1 MKLSELTKDIKEAVG
16 DPGTT
21 GVITEETEY
30 SFFAKVNVAELLVKF
45 DQDPEVT
52 KEYFIE
58 AQLTAD
64 PASGKLRLRH
74 YPNKDTASVTTLE
87 KKNKVDLNRSIEE
100 LVTLPESFLKPL
112 ISLSNSVTSRFRFF
126 VPVKRADNEPI
137 RRQDGTI
144 MQWQVD
150 FFVNTF
156 DPEIQLTHEAFS
168 EWVKIEVEVD
178 VDALSADTVASHIPF
193 DTEALIDA
201 RSKDDSERAIIDTL
215 YSKVYNLA
223 GKGLAGPTGT
233 YKPAEPEK
241 QPETTED
248 DDTDFSKHIEQ
259 QPDEGTQPPEG
270 AGDGTQQD
278 PPKNQEGQQQSDN
291 DENKPDDNLDFQG

>member
-1 MKLSELTKDIKEAVG
+1 MKLSQLTKDIKEAVG
-16 DPGTT
+16 DPGST

-30 SFFAKVNVAELLVKF
+30 SFFAKVNVAELLVKL

-74 YPNKDTASVTTLE
+74 YPNKDTAPITTLE

-150 FFVNTF
+150 FFINTF

-178 VDALSADTVASHIPF
+178 VDALSADTVAKHIPF

-201 RSKDDSERAIIDTL
+201 RSKDDSERAVIDTL

-223 GKGLAGPTGT
+223 GKGLAAPTPT

-241 QPETTED
+241 EPETTED
-248 DDTDFSKHIEQ
+248 DETDFSKHVEQ
-259 QPDEGTQPPEG
+259 QPDDGQQPPETN
-270 AGDGTQQD
+270 DGGGTE
-278 PPKNQEGQQQSDN
+278 PPENDEGQQAGG

>member
-1 MKLSELTKDIKEAVG
+1 MKLSQLTKDIKEAVG
-16 DPGTT
+16 DPGST

-74 YPNKDTASVTTLE
+74 YPNKDTAPVTTLE

-112 ISLSNSVTSRFRFF
+112 ISLSNSVTSRYRFF

-150 FFVNTF
+150 FFINTF
-156 DPEIQLTHEAFS
+156 DPEITLTHEAFS

-178 VDALSADTVASHIPF
+178 VDALSADTVAKHIPF

-201 RSKDDSERAIIDTL
+201 RSKDDSERAVIDTL

-223 GKGLAGPTGT
+223 GKGVAGPTHT
-233 YKPAEPEK
+233 YKPAEPERE
-241 QPETTED
+241 PGTTED

-259 QPDEGTQPPEG
+259 PASTDGGGQEPPENG
-270 AGDGTQQD
+270 
-278 PPKNQEGQQQSDN
+278 EGQQTDG

>member
-1 MKLSELTKDIKEAVG
+1 MKLSDLTKDIKEAVG
-16 DPGTT
+16 DPAST

-74 YPNKDTASVTTLE
+74 YPNKDTGSVTTLE

-100 LVTLPESFLKPL
+100 MVTLPESFLKPL
-112 ISLSNSVTSRFRFF
+112 ITLSKSVTSRVRFF
-126 VPVKRADNEPI
+126 VPVKRASNEPI

-150 FFVNTF
+150 FFINTF
-156 DPEIQLTHEAFS
+156 DPEIQLTHDAFS

-193 DTEALIDA
+193 ETEALIDA
-201 RSKDDSERAIIDTL
+201 RSKDDSERNIIDTL

-223 GKGLAGPTGT
+223 GKGLAGPTPE

-241 QPETTED
+241 HESEQNDDDDDHDFSQHMQKRPNEDGGEPPAATEPPDNQPPAGEPEQNED
-248 DDTDFSKHIEQ
+248 D
-259 QPDEGTQPPEG
+259 
-270 AGDGTQQD
+270 
-278 PPKNQEGQQQSDN
+278 
-291 DENKPDDNLDFQG
+291 LDFKG

>member
-1 MKLSELTKDIKEAVG
+1 MKLTELTKDINEAVG

-30 SFFAKVNVAELLVKF
+30 SFFAKVNVAELLVEF

-58 AQLTAD
+58 AVLTAD

-100 LVTLPESFLKPL
+100 LVTIPESFLKPL
-112 ISLSNSVTSRFRFF
+112 ISLSNSVTSRVRFF
-126 VPVKRADNEPI
+126 VPVKRGDNEPV

-150 FFVNTF
+150 FFINTF

-178 VDALSADTVASHIPF
+178 VDTLRADTVAAHIPF
-193 DTEALIDA
+193 NTETLIDA
-201 RSKDDSERAIIDTL
+201 RSKDDSERNIIDTL

-223 GKGLAGPTGT
+223 GKGLAGPTPE

-241 QPETTED
+241 APEPEQTQDDDDFHSHMEKQPSEDEVPKTQETPEVTPETEPD
-248 DDTDFSKHIEQ
+248 DDEFKV
-259 QPDEGTQPPEG
+259 
-270 AGDGTQQD
+270 
-278 PPKNQEGQQQSDN
+278 
-291 DENKPDDNLDFQG
+291 

>member
-16 DPGTT
+16 DPGST

-74 YPNKDTASVTTLE
+74 YPNKDTAPVTTLE

-112 ISLSNSVTSRFRFF
+112 ISLSNSVTSRYRFF

-150 FFVNTF
+150 FFINTF
-156 DPEIQLTHEAFS
+156 DPEITLTHEAFS

-178 VDALSADTVASHIPF
+178 VDALSADTVAKHIPF

-201 RSKDDSERAIIDTL
+201 RSKDDSERAVIDTL

-223 GKGLAGPTGT
+223 GKGMAGPTHT
-233 YKPAEPEK
+233 YKPAEPERE
-241 QPETTED
+241 PEATED

-259 QPDEGTQPPEG
+259 QPDEGQQQPEGQGSRQEPPENG
-270 AGDGTQQD
+270 
-278 PPKNQEGQQQSDN
+278 EGQQTDD

>member
-16 DPGTT
+16 DPGST

-150 FFVNTF
+150 FFINTF

-201 RSKDDSERAIIDTL
+201 RSKDDSERGIIDTL

-241 QPETTED
+241 EPETTED

-259 QPDEGTQPPEG
+259 QPDEGQQQQPEGQGSQQEPPE
-270 AGDGTQQD
+270 
-278 PPKNQEGQQQSDN
+278 NQEG

>member
-16 DPGTT
+16 DPGST

-126 VPVKRADNEPI
+126 VPVKRANNEPV

-150 FFVNTF
+150 FFINTF

-193 DTEALIDA
+193 ETEALIDA
-201 RSKDDSERAIIDTL
+201 RSKDDSERGIIDTL

-241 QPETTED
+241 EPDTTDD

-259 QPDEGTQPPEG
+259 QPDEGQQPPEG
-270 AGDGTQQD
+270 QGSQQEL
-278 PPKNQEGQQQSDN
+278 PENKEGQQQSEGG
-291 DENKPDDNLDFQG
+291 ENKPDDNLDFQG

>member
-1 MKLSELTKDIKEAVG
+1 MKLSQLTKDIKEAVG
-16 DPGTT
+16 DPGST

-74 YPNKDTASVTTLE
+74 YPNKDTAPVTTLE

-112 ISLSNSVTSRFRFF
+112 ISLSNSVTSRYRFF

-150 FFVNTF
+150 FFINTF
-156 DPEIQLTHEAFS
+156 DPEITLTHEAFS

-178 VDALSADTVASHIPF
+178 VDALSADTVAKHIPF

-201 RSKDDSERAIIDTL
+201 RSKDDSERAVIDTL

-223 GKGLAGPTGT
+223 GKGVAGPTHT
-233 YKPAEPEK
+233 YKPAEPERE
-241 QPETTED
+241 PETTED

-259 QPDEGTQPPEG
+259 QPDDQQPP
-270 AGDGTQQD
+270 APTDGGGQE
-278 PPKNQEGQQQSDN
+278 PPENGEGQQTDG